1 MTTVCSDLVPPPVPT
16 TSDWHLRIRWLGL
29 VGFLF
34 VEFVIILD
42 HFEAPKLG
50 EGAEGAAWLFA
61 HSKGIWLGILG
72 FFLIFLLSFIP
83 RLPRLRWLLGELQE
97 QAMAYHGWPWLIAH
111 ALTMLAFG
119 LVTAHVFAKPI
130 DPDRLSM
137 SWFVIWFVLG
147 GMGGLLW
154 LLAVAPGRFWWQLVR
169 MEHRVLLG
177 GALLT
182 APAGW
187 LLLEVIAQ
195 LTQNELWKILAGP
208 TMWLVHQ
215 MLGGIYPDLIH
226 SPEQLLIGTP
236 TFLVGINSPCS
247 GYEGIV
253 LIIGFLSIYLAL
265 FRQDHRFPQA
275 FWLFPLGMVAIWLI
289 NAVRIALL
297 VVVGTSL
304 SPEIAAEGFHSQA
317 GWIAFISIS
326 LGLVAL
332 SRQIPFFRVAGHSS
346 SAIRSAPSIASALLM
361 PLIVLMGSLMLT
373 LAFSDG
379 FHGLYPLCVIATATV
394 LWYHRAAYR
403 GLGWAWSWQ
412 APALGVAVFLVWIFL
427 VPSGDFGQP
436 KDASSWST
444 EAMAVWWVFR
454 VVGFVLI
461 VPLAEEFAFRGYL
474 LRKLVATDFEKVRS
488 KQFHWFAFLT
498 SSFLFG
504 LLHQQWLAGT
514 LAGMAYAL
522 AVYWRGR
529 LGDAVLAHAT
539 TNALLAVLML
549 YSG

>member
-1 MTTVCSDLVPPPVPT
+1 MCSDLVPPSVPT
-16 TSDWHLRIRWLGL
+16 TPDWHLRIRWLGL

-61 HSKGIWLGILG
+61 NSKGIWLSILG
-72 FFLIFLLSFIP
+72 FFLVFLLSFIP
-83 RLPRLRWLLGELQE
+83 RLSRFRWLMRELQ
-97 QAMAYHGWPWLIAH
+97 QQSATYRGWSWLIAH
-111 ALTMLAFG
+111 VLATVAFG
-119 LVTAHVFAKPI
+119 VVTAYLFAKPI

-137 SWFVIWFVLG
+137 AWFVIWLTLG
-147 GMGGLLW
+147 GASGLLW

-169 MEHRVLLG
+169 MEYRVLLG

-182 APAGW
+182 VPVGW
-187 LLLEVIAQ
+187 LLLETIAQ
-195 LTQNELWKILAGP
+195 LAQNELWKVLAGP

-215 MLGGIYPDLIH
+215 MLSGIYPDLIYN
-226 SPEQLLIGTP
+226 PEQLLIGTP

-253 LIIGFLSIYLAL
+253 LVVVFLSIYLAL

-289 NAVRIALL
+289 NAVRITLL

-304 SPEIAAEGFHSQA
+304 SPQIAAEGFHSQA

-332 SRQIPFFRVAGHSS
+332 SRQIPFFRVAWASS
-346 SAIRSAPSIASALLM
+346 TEIRSAPSVASALLM
-361 PLIVLMGSLMLT
+361 PLIVLMGSSILT

-379 FHGLYPLCVIATATV
+379 FHGLYPLCVVATATV
-394 LWYHRAAYR
+394 LWYYRAAYR

-412 APALGVAVFLVWIFL
+412 APALGVVVFLIWIFL
-427 VPSGDFGQP
+427 VPGSDLGQP
-436 KDASSWST
+436 KDVGSWST
-444 EAMAVWWVFR
+444 AAMVVWWIFR
-454 VVGFVLI
+454 VIGFVLI
-461 VPLAEEFAFRGYL
+461 VPLAEELAFRGYL
-474 LRKLVATDFEKVRS
+474 LRKLVATDFEKIPLN
-488 KQFHWFAFLT
+488 QFSGLAFLA

-504 LLHQQWLAGT
+504 LLHEQWLAGAV
-514 LAGMAYAL
+514 AGMAYAL

-539 TNALLAVLML
+539 TNALLAILML
-549 YSG
+549 FSG